1 MSRIGWIR
9 AVSFSLVMVA
19 GIDVRPA
26 QAQLDTRLSGYLEH
40 QYSLTRVQDRW
51 RQIDYDRFRA
61 DLNVRAGKG
70 SRASVSVIYQLY
82 RGDTRLESSDFLPD
96 GIQFG
101 QDSVLAVLTN
111 RNYLNHAY
119 VVLGSR
125 LIEVTAGKQYLNW
138 GAAWVFNPTEL
149 FRPKI
154 ALEPGY
160 DREGIA
166 ALSVRV
172 ALGPMSE
179 LLVGFVPNGSIDQSG
194 RVVRLRHHVAGFDVT
209 GLVASISDESV
220 LLKTVSSERQWVVGG
235 DITGELL
242 GLGVWSEGTWS
253 RRGDQTWGELTVG
266 GNYSFADGTLILVEA
281 FFNGR
286 GKSEGPYSAQA
297 WLEKLSGTRRT
308 LGNTT
313 VVGMVRRS
321 VGQLWTL
328 GMASLI
334 NPGDGS
340 AVVIPSIA
348 YSFAENVDL
357 LFNGLLNLGG
367 PGDEYGLDQ
376 IGGFLRGRIYF

>member
-19 GIDVRPA
+19 SIDVRPA

-149 FRPKI
+149 FRPKN

-160 DREGIA
+160 DREGID
-166 ALSVRV
+166 ALSVRF

-209 GLVASISDESV
+209 GLVASISDESL
-220 LLKTVSSERQWVVGG
+220 LLKTVSSERRLVVGG

-266 GNYSFADGTLILVEA
+266 GNYSLADGTLILVEA

-328 GMASLI
+328 GMVSLI

>member
-9 AVSFSLVMVA
+9 AVSFLLVMVA

-96 GIQFG
+96 GIQIG
-101 QDSVLAVLTN
+101 PDSVLAVLTN

-149 FRPKI
+149 FRPKN

-166 ALSVRV
+166 ALSVRF

-220 LLKTVSSERQWVVGG
+220 LLKTVSRERRLVVGG

-266 GNYSFADGTLILVEA
+266 GNYSLADGTLILVEA

-286 GKSEGPYSAQA
+286 GKSQGPYSAQA

-321 VGQLWTL
+321 VGQLWML